1 MLAGFEISNLGRL
14 LKKYRALIC
23 CGYTVSVYTG
33 MCHLCSQP
41 VKNISTQQKAWNC
54 MICDKEFHNF
64 YKNLNRYAQTQQEEH
79 VFSESSINALSRNSQ
94 VNPASISG
102 EHLAGKVR

>member
-1 MLAGFEISNLGRL
+1 
-14 LKKYRALIC
+14 
-23 CGYTVSVYTG
+23 
-33 MCHLCSQP
+33 
-41 VKNISTQQKAWNC
+41 